1 MALLA
6 DYHTHTKYS
15 RNNHGKGSVE
25 ENVRTAYESGLKQ
38 VAITD
43 HGFNQKLYGIRRKD
57 IPRLKKDIEDAK
69 ERYPIDVLLGV
80 EANII
85 SSRGDIDV
93 LETDYQSLDILAV
106 GFHRLVKSTKVREQ
120 FGFVLKN
127 IFCEIFHHTSK
138 RQREKNTNAYIN
150 AMRNY
155 PIDIITHLNH
165 ACKVDVE
172 KVARVAKETN
182 TLIELNGKRLG
193 MSDSEILT
201 CYRLG
206 CKFVLGSD
214 AHSPK
219 RVGDCHL
226 GLEAMLRLR
235 ISENAVVNY
244 NDLPTFKKEKLK
256 KGYSFGGFDSSKN
269 RKSNNGNHNT
279 SERKPVKS
287 SHIDLS

>member
-15 RNNHGKGSVE
+15 RNGHGKSTIE
-25 ENVRTAYESGLKQ
+25 QNVRTAYEKGLRQ

-57 IPRLKKDIEDAK
+57 IEKAKQEIEDVK

-85 SSRGDIDV
+85 SSKGDIDIT
-93 LETDYQSLDILAV
+93 ESDYNNLDIVLC
-106 GFHRLVKSTKVREQ
+106 GFHRLVKSTNKREQ
-120 FGFVLKN
+120 FGFVIKN
-127 IFCEIFHHTSK
+127 ILCEFFHHTSK
-138 RQREKNTNAYIN
+138 KQRQKNTNAYIN
-150 AMRNY
+150 AMRKY
-155 PIDIITHLNH
+155 DIDIITHLNH

-193 MSDSEILT
+193 MSDEEILT
-201 CYRLG
+201 CYNLG
-206 CKFVLGSD
+206 CKFVLDSD
-214 AHSPK
+214 AHSCK

-226 GLEAMLRLR
+226 GLEALLRLR
-235 ISENAVVNY
+235 IPESAVVNY
-244 NDLPTFKKEKLK
+244 NKIPTFKKGKRK
-256 KGYSFGGFDSSKN
+256 KRS
-269 RKSNNGNHNT
+269 
-279 SERKPVKS
+279 
-287 SHIDLS
+287 